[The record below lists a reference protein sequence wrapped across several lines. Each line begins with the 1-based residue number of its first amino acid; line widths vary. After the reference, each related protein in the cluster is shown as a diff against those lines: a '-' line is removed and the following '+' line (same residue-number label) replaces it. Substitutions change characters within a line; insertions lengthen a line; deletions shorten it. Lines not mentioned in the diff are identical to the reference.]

1 MIISTLHKLS
11 LFVGKKTNKSAA
23 SLPDIPPRC
32 LFDKPYPLVYKSG
45 MKSVSRWFFFPIIL
59 SMMLASGCGPIKTPP
74 PSPPQ
79 TGVPTPTI
87 AVSEPTDMPIATTE
101 IAPATEA
108 TLADADLALAF
119 GDYPE
124 AYKLYTGTLPEDT
137 NEFKAAALFGEGLVF
152 FIQEDFY
159 QATRTLK
166 DLVSKYPTT
175 LPAARA
181 HFILGEAAL
190 AEDRKDDALIEFQAY
205 ANARPGVIDHYVYE
219 LIGDLLIE
227 DGQTQAAFD
236 AYKTAYLAA
245 PATENLSLAQ
255 KVAAGYASLG
265 ESQAAIDIYKEIY
278 FQTDSDYTK
287 ASMDLL
293 IGRLLISEGQVEEAY
308 SYYQDAVNNY
318 PYAYDSYSALLAL
331 LDAGQEVN
339 ELQRGLIN
347 YYIGQYPLAIEAFDR
362 YIANNNVDLD
372 KALYYKGLAT
382 RAQGL
387 VLAGFE
393 SNERNQANFSGGTA
407 EDKAA
412 IEVWSELITSYPTSS
427 YRLDAIQAIIET
439 QNRYLGQIQ
448 LAIDTALSLAAE
460 LHSDIEAPDL
470 LDTAASYQLF
480 DNQKQAA
487 ADSWTRI
494 ALEFPTSEK
503 AFNGLFFGGSVYFE
517 LGQFDKAAENFNRI
531 IPMSA
536 EPFELSAAYF
546 WLGKINQAQGNDEE
560 ARLNWEAAINQA
572 PYGYYGIRA
581 AELLEK
587 RSPFQEPARLN
598 LAVNLPDLRIPAG
611 EWLRTAFNLPL
622 GTNLDYSSELFNHPK
637 FVRAMEFDRLGLYDK
652 ASIEFSTLLSE
663 NQDGALDIFR
673 LIKVFLERGYYR
685 SALEASKIIARL
697 SGYADT
703 PFSAAYPPY
712 FTYIEYGAYYLP
724 WIRAAAEKYDLSEL
738 LLLSVIYQESHFG
751 AQAASGVGARGI
763 MQLMPSTAEPIA
775 NETGFL
781 TNFEASDLDV
791 PYYNLELGSNYLA
804 RMLYVFEGD
813 YYKAL
818 TAYNAGPLNTMNW
831 AKLTGN
837 DPDVF
842 LNTIRYQE
850 TRVYIRNIVE
860 IFNRYSLIY
869 GQ

>member
-1 MIISTLHKLS
+1 M
-11 LFVGKKTNKSAA
+11 
-23 SLPDIPPRC
+23 
-32 LFDKPYPLVYKSG
+32 LV
-45 MKSVSRWFFFPIIL
+45 
-59 SMMLASGCGPIKTPP
+59 SGCGSIKTPP
-74 PSPPQ
+74 SPIETP
-79 TGVPTPTI
+79 VPTSPSVVPQQTELPTVI
-87 AVSEPTDMPIATTE
+87 TE
-101 IAPATEA
+101 IAPIPEA
-108 TLADADLALAF
+108 TLAEADLALAF
-119 GDYPE
+119 GDYRE
-124 AYKLYTGTLPEDT
+124 AYKLYSGMLPEDT
-137 NEFKAAALFGEGLVF
+137 DDFKAAALFGQGLTF
-152 FIQEDFY
+152 LKQEDYF
-159 QATRTLK
+159 QSTRILE
-166 DLVSKYPTT
+166 DLVKKYPTT

-181 HFILGEAAL
+181 HFILGEIAL
-190 AEDRKDDALIEFQAY
+190 DEDREEDALVEFQAY
-205 ANARPGVIDHYVYE
+205 ANARAGVIDHYVYE
-219 LIGDLLIE
+219 KIGDLLSE
-227 DGQTQAAFD
+227 DGQAEAAFE

-245 PATENLSLAQ
+245 PSTDNLTIAQ
-255 KVAAGYASLG
+255 KVATGYANLG
-265 ESQAAIDIYKEIY
+265 ENQAAIDIYKEIY
-278 FQTDSDYTK
+278 FQTGSDYTK
-287 ASMDLL
+287 AQMDLL
-293 IGRLLISEGQVEEAY
+293 IGRLLIRNGKEEEAY
-308 SYYQDAVNNY
+308 SYYQDAVNNF
-318 PYAYDSYSALLAL
+318 PYAYDSFTALLAL

-347 YYIGQYPLAIEAFDR
+347 YYRGQYLLAIEAFDR
-362 YIANNNVDLD
+362 YIPNNNVELD

-393 SNERNQANFSGGTA
+393 SNERTQANFSGGTT

-412 IEVWSELITSYPTSS
+412 IELWSELITTFPTSS

-439 QNRYLGQIQ
+439 QNSYLGQIQ
-448 LAIDTALSLAAE
+448 LGIDTALSLAAE
-460 LHSDIEAPDL
+460 LHSDLEAPDL
-470 LDTAASYQLF
+470 LDTAASYLLF

-517 LGQFDKAAENFNRI
+517 LGQLEKAAENFNRI

-546 WLGKINQAQGNDEE
+546 WLGKINQAQGNDAE
-560 ARLNWEAAINQA
+560 ARLNWQAAMNQA

-581 AELLEK
+581 AELLES
-587 RSPFQEPARLN
+587 RAPFQEPEQLN
-598 LAVNLPDLRIPAG
+598 LAVDLPDLRIPAG
-611 EWLRTAFNLPL
+611 EWLRTAFNLPM
-622 GTNLDYSSELFNHPK
+622 GTNLDYSSELFNNPS
-637 FVRAMEFDRLGLYDK
+637 FVRAMEFDRLGLYSNA
-652 ASIEFSTLLSE
+652 ASELSTLLDE
-663 NQDGALDIFR
+663 NKDDALDIFR

-685 SALEASKIIARL
+685 SALEASKMIAKL
-697 SGYADT
+697 SGYSDT

-724 WIRAAAEKYDLSEL
+724 WIQAAAEKYKLPEL

-751 AQAASGVGARGI
+751 VLASSAAGARGI
-763 MQLMPSTAEPIA
+763 MQLLPATAEQIA
-775 NETGFL
+775 TETGFL

-813 YYKAL
+813 YYKGL
-818 TAYNAGPLNTMNW
+818 TGYNAGPRNTAEW
-831 AKLTGN
+831 AALTGN

-842 LNTIRYQE
+842 LNTIRYLE
-850 TRVYIRNIVE
+850 PRVYIRNIVE

>member
-1 MIISTLHKLS
+1 MCLNFMDSRRKN
-11 LFVGKKTNKSAA
+11 TNQCD
-23 SLPDIPPRC
+23 LN
-32 LFDKPYPLVYKSG
+32 LFDKPNSLVYKSG
-45 MKSVSRWFFFPIIL
+45 MKFASRWFFVVVMIGVL
-59 SMMLASGCGPIKTPP
+59 LASGCGPIKTPP
-74 PSPPQ
+74 SA
-79 TGVPTPTI
+79 TETAVSTPTI
-87 AVSEPTDMPIATTE
+87 PAPVETVTITVITENTPTP
-101 IAPATEA
+101 EA
-108 TLADADLALAF
+108 TLTDADLALAF
-119 GDYPE
+119 GDYRE
-124 AYKLYTGTLPEDT
+124 AYKLYTGTLPEDSDD
-137 NEFKAAALFGEGLVF
+137 FKAAALFGQGLTF
-152 FIQEDFY
+152 FKQEDYY

-166 DLVSKYPTT
+166 DLVNRYPTS

-190 AEDRKDDALIEFQAY
+190 AEDRKEDALVEFQAY
-205 ANARPGVIDHYVYE
+205 ATARPGVIDHHVYE
-219 LIGDLLIE
+219 KIGDLLSE
-227 DGQTQAAFD
+227 NGQTGEAFE

-245 PATENLSLAQ
+245 PTTDNLTLAQ
-255 KVAAGYASLG
+255 KVAAGYATLG
-265 ESQAAIDIYKEIY
+265 ENQSAIDIFREIS
-278 FQTDSDYTK
+278 FQTDNDDTK
-287 ASMDLL
+287 AQMDLL
-293 IGRLLISEGQVEEAY
+293 IGRILISSGQLEEGY
-308 SYYQDAVNNY
+308 GYYQDAVNNY
-318 PYAYDSYSALLAL
+318 PYTYDSFSALLAL

-347 YYIGQYPLAIEAFDR
+347 YYRGQYLLAIEAFDR
-362 YIANNNVDLD
+362 YITDNNVDLD
-372 KALYYKGLAT
+372 KALYFKGLAT

-393 SNERNQANFSGGTA
+393 SNERTQANFAGGTA

-412 IEVWSELITSYPTSS
+412 IELWSELITSYPTSS

-439 QNRYLGQIQ
+439 QNSYLGQIQ
-448 LAIDTALSLAAE
+448 LAIDTALSLAGE
-460 LHSDIEAPDL
+460 LHSEMEAPDL
-470 LDTAASYQLF
+470 LYTAASYQLF

-487 ADSWTRI
+487 AESWTRI

-517 LGQFDKAAENFNRI
+517 LGQYEKATENFNRI

-546 WLGKINQAQGNDEE
+546 WLGKINQAQGNDEQ
-560 ARLNWEAAINQA
+560 ARLNWQAAISQA

-581 AELLEK
+581 SELLEN
-587 RSPFQEPARLN
+587 RSPFQEPAQLN
-598 LAVNLPDLRIPAG
+598 LAVDLPDLRIPAG
-611 EWLRTAFNLPL
+611 EWLKTAFDLPK
-622 GTNLDYSSELFNHPK
+622 GTNLDYSSELFNNPI
-637 FVRAMEFDRLGLYDK
+637 FLRAMEFDRLGLYDK
-652 ASIEFSTLLSE
+652 ASTEFSTLLSE
-663 NQDGALDIFR
+663 NQDDPLDIFR

-685 SALEASKIIARL
+685 SALEASKIIAKL
-697 SGYADT
+697 SGYAET

-724 WIRAAAEKYDLSEL
+724 WIQAAAEKYNLSEL

-818 TAYNAGPLNTMNW
+818 AAYNAGPLNTMNW

-842 LNTIRYQE
+842 LNTIRFLE
-850 TRVYIRNIVE
+850 PRVYIRNIVE

>member
-1 MIISTLHKLS
+1 M
-11 LFVGKKTNKSAA
+11 KSA
-23 SLPDIPPRC
+23 
-32 LFDKPYPLVYKSG
+32 
-45 MKSVSRWFFFPIIL
+45 SRWLFIPVIL
-59 SMMLASGCGPIKTPP
+59 SIMLASGCGPVKTPP
-74 PSPPQ
+74 LP
-79 TGVPTPTI
+79 TETAIPTPTI
-87 AVSEPTDMPIATTE
+87 VVSQQTELPTVITE
-101 IAPATEA
+101 AAPTPEA
-108 TLADADLALAF
+108 TLAEADLALAF
-119 GDYPE
+119 GDYRE
-124 AYKLYTGTLPEDT
+124 AYKLYSSTLPED
-137 NEFKAAALFGEGLVF
+137 NDDFKATALFGQGLVF
-152 FIQEDFY
+152 FKQEDYF
-159 QATRTLK
+159 QANRILE
-166 DLVSKYPTT
+166 DLINRYPTT

-181 HFILGEAAL
+181 HYILGEAAL
-190 AEDRKDDALIEFQAY
+190 AEDRTEDALVEFQAY
-205 ANARPGVIDHYVYE
+205 AAARAGVIDHFVYKK
-219 LIGDLLIE
+219 IGDLLNE
-227 DGQTQAAFD
+227 DSQVESAFE

-245 PATENLSLAQ
+245 PSTDNLPLAQ
-255 KVAAGYASLG
+255 KVAEGYAELG
-265 ESQAAIDIYKEIY
+265 ENQVAIDIYKEIY
-278 FQTDSDYTK
+278 FQTSSDYTK
-287 ASMDLL
+287 AQMDLL
-293 IGRLLISEGQVEEAY
+293 IGRLLISSGQPEEAY
-308 SYYQDAVNNY
+308 GYFQDAVNNF
-318 PYAYDSYSALLAL
+318 PYAYDSYLALLAL
-331 LDAGQEVN
+331 LDAEQEVN

-393 SNERNQANFSGGTA
+393 SNERTQANFSGGTA

-412 IEVWSELITSYPTSS
+412 IQLWSELISTFPASS

-439 QNRYLGQIQ
+439 QIHYLGQIQ
-448 LAIDTALSLAAE
+448 LGIDTALSLAAE
-460 LHSDIEAPDL
+460 LHSDLEAPDL

-487 ADSWTRI
+487 ADSWTCI
-494 ALEFPTSEK
+494 ALEFPTSDK

-546 WLGKINQAQGNDEE
+546 WLGKINKAQGQDAE
-560 ARLNWEAAINQA
+560 ARINWQAAMNQA

-581 AELLEK
+581 AELLENQL
-587 RSPFQEPARLN
+587 PFQEPEQLN
-598 LAVNLPDLRIPAG
+598 LAVDLPDLRIPAG
-611 EWLRTAFNLPL
+611 EWLRTAFNLPT
-622 GTNLDYSSELFNHPK
+622 GTNLDYSSELFNHPA
-637 FVRAMEFDRLGLYDK
+637 FIRAMEFDRLGLYGE
-652 ASIEFSTLLSE
+652 ASFELSTLLSE
-663 NQDGALDIFR
+663 NQDDPLDIFR
-673 LIKVFLERGYYR
+673 LMKVFLERGYYR

-724 WIRAAAEKYDLSEL
+724 WIQAAAEKYNLSEL

-751 AQAASGVGARGI
+751 AQASSGVGARGI
-763 MQLMPSTAEPIA
+763 MQLMPATAEQIA
-775 NETGFL
+775 METGFL
-781 TNFEASDLDV
+781 STFETSDLDV

-813 YYKAL
+813 DYQAL
-818 TAYNAGPLNTMNW
+818 AAYNAGPGNVMNW
-831 AKLTGN
+831 AALTGD

-869 GQ
+869 GR

>member
-1 MIISTLHKLS
+1 M
-11 LFVGKKTNKSAA
+11 KSA
-23 SLPDIPPRC
+23 SRYLLIP
-32 LFDKPYPLVYKSG
+32 V
-45 MKSVSRWFFFPIIL
+45 IL
-59 SMMLASGCGPIKTPP
+59 SIVLASGCGPIKTPP
-74 PSPPQ
+74 TP
-79 TGVPTPTI
+79 TETAVPTLTAP
-87 AVSEPTDMPIATTE
+87 VSEQTFVPTGISE
-101 IAPATEA
+101 GAPTPEP
-108 TLADADLALAF
+108 TLAEADLALAF
-119 GDYPE
+119 GDYRE
-124 AYKLYTGTLPEDT
+124 AYKLYSGMLPENTD
-137 NEFKAAALFGEGLVF
+137 EFKATALFGQGLSF
-152 FIQEDFY
+152 FKQEDYF
-159 QATRTLK
+159 QAKRILE
-166 DLVSKYPTT
+166 DLVNQYPTT

-181 HFILGEAAL
+181 HFILGEVAL
-190 AEDRKDDALIEFQAY
+190 AEDRKDDALAEFQAY
-205 ANARPGVIDHYVYE
+205 AAARPGVIDHSVYE
-219 LIGDLLIE
+219 KIGDLLSE
-227 DGQTQAAFD
+227 EGQAEAAFE

-245 PATENLSLAQ
+245 PTKDNLSIAQ
-255 KVAAGYASLG
+255 KVATGYANMG
-265 ESQAAIDIYKEIY
+265 ENQAAIDIYKEIY
-278 FQTDSDYTK
+278 IQSDSDYTK
-287 ASMDLL
+287 AQMDLL
-293 IGRLLISEGQVEEAY
+293 IGRILMDDGQEEEAY
-308 SYYQDAVNNY
+308 AYYQDAVNNF

-387 VLAGFE
+387 VLAGFT
-393 SNERNQANFSGGTA
+393 SNERLQANFAGGTA

-412 IEVWSELITSYPTSS
+412 IQLWSELIASYPASP
-427 YRLDAIQAIIET
+427 YRMDAIQAIIET
-439 QNRYLGQIQ
+439 QNSYLGQIQ

-460 LHSDIEAPDL
+460 LHSEAEAPDL

-487 ADSWTRI
+487 ADTWTLI
-494 ALEFPTSEK
+494 ALEFPASEK

-517 LGQFDKAAENFNRI
+517 LGQFDKAADNFNRI

-546 WLGKINQAQGNDEE
+546 WLGKINQAQGKDEE
-560 ARLNWEAAINQA
+560 ARLNWQAAINQA

-581 AELLEK
+581 AELLEG
-587 RSPFQEPARLN
+587 RTPFQEPAQLN
-598 LAVNLPDLRIPAG
+598 LTVNLADLRIPAG
-611 EWLRTAFNLPL
+611 EWLKTAFILPME
-622 GTNLDYSSELFNHPK
+622 TNLDYSSELFDQPT
-637 FVRAMEFDRLGLYDK
+637 FIRAMEFDRLGLYGN
-652 ASIEFSTLLSE
+652 ASSELSTLLNE
-663 NQDGALDIFR
+663 NQDDPLDIFR
-673 LIKVFLERGYYR
+673 LIKVFLERGYYNL
-685 SALEASKIIARL
+685 AIEASKLIAKL
-697 SGYADT
+697 SGYANT

-724 WIRAAAEKYDLSEL
+724 WIKAAAEKYDLSEL

-751 AQAASGVGARGI
+751 AQASSGSGARGI
-763 MQLMPSTAEPIA
+763 MQLMPTTAQQIA
-775 NETGFL
+775 SETGFL
-781 TNFEASDLDV
+781 TDFTAADLDI

-813 YYKAL
+813 HYQAL
-818 TAYNAGPLNTMNW
+818 AAYNAGPGNVINW
-831 AKLTGN
+831 VNVSGG

-850 TRVYIRNIVE
+850 SRVYIRNIVE

>member
-1 MIISTLHKLS
+1 MSKETQLS
-11 LFVGKKTNKSAA
+11 AY
-23 SLPDIPPRC
+23 LPKFLPRR
-32 LFDKPYPLVYKSG
+32 LFDKPFPLVYKSG
-45 MKSVSRWFFFPIIL
+45 MMRSASRWLFLIVIVSIL
-59 SMMLASGCGPIKTPP
+59 LVSGCGPIQTP
-74 PSPPQ
+74 PSP
-79 TGVPTPTI
+79 TETIVPTATITVPDQTITPT
-87 AVSEPTDMPIATTE
+87 VVVEVV
-101 IAPATEA
+101 PASEA
-108 TLADADLALAF
+108 TLTDADLALAF
-119 GDYPE
+119 GDYRE
-124 AYKLYTGTLPEDT
+124 AYKLYSGTLPQET
-137 NEFKAAALFGEGLVF
+137 NEFRAAALFGQALTF
-152 FIQEDFY
+152 YKQEDYF
-159 QATRTLK
+159 QSNRMLN
-166 DLVSKYPTT
+166 DLINKYPAT

-181 HFILGEAAL
+181 HYILGEVAL
-190 AEDRKDDALIEFQAY
+190 AEDHKDEALAEFQAY
-205 ANARPGVIDHYVYE
+205 STARAGVIDNVVFE
-219 LIGDLLIE
+219 KIGDLLLE
-227 DGQTQAAFD
+227 DGQAEAAFE

-245 PATENLSLAQ
+245 PPTDNLSLAQ
-255 KVAAGYASLG
+255 KVAEGYVNLG

-278 FQTDSDYTK
+278 FRTTSDYTK
-287 ASMDLL
+287 AQMDLL
-293 IGRLLISEGQVEEAY
+293 IGRLLTSIGQTEEANT
-308 SYYQDAVNNY
+308 YYQDAVNNF

-331 LDAGQEVN
+331 LDANQEVN

-362 YIANNNVDLD
+362 YIANNNVDVD

-393 SNERNQANFSGGTA
+393 SNERTQANFSGGTP

-412 IEVWSELITSYPTSS
+412 IELWSGLISTYPAST
-427 YRLDAIQAIIET
+427 YRMDAIQAIIET

-448 LAIDTALSLAAE
+448 LAIDTALNLVAE
-460 LHSDIEAPDL
+460 LHSAAEAPDL

-487 ADSWTRI
+487 AESWTRI

-546 WLGKINQAQGNDEE
+546 WLGKINEAQGKDDE
-560 ARLNWEAAINQA
+560 ARQNWQAAMNQA

-581 AELLEK
+581 AELLEN
-587 RSPFQEPARLN
+587 RTPFQEPAQYN

-611 EWLRTAFNLPL
+611 EWLKTAFNLPMS
-622 GTNLDYSSELFNHPK
+622 TNLDYSSELFNHPG
-637 FVRAMEFDRLGLYDK
+637 FIRAMEFDRLGLYDK
-652 ASIEFSTLLSE
+652 ASTEFSALLTE
-663 NQDGALDIFR
+663 NQDDALDVFR
-673 LIKVFLERGYYR
+673 LIKVFLDKGYYR

-712 FTYIEYGAYYLP
+712 FTYIEYGSYYLP
-724 WIRAAAEKYDLSEL
+724 WIQAAAEKYNLSEL

-763 MQLMPSTAEPIA
+763 MQLMPATAEQIA
-775 NETGFL
+775 TETGFL
-781 TNFEASDLDV
+781 STFEASDLDV

-813 YYKAL
+813 DYQAL
-818 TAYNAGPLNTMNW
+818 AAYNAGPGNVMSW
-831 AKLTGN
+831 VALTGD

>member
-1 MIISTLHKLS
+1 MKITDRFSRLILIK
-11 LFVGKKTNKSAA
+11 
-23 SLPDIPPRC
+23 C
-32 LFDKPYPLVYKSG
+32 LFDKPHPLVYKSG
-45 MKSVSRWFFFPIIL
+45 MKSATRCLLILIIL
-59 SMMLASGCGPIKTPP
+59 GLALASGCGPIKTPP
-74 PSPPQ
+74 M
-79 TGVPTPTI
+79 PTPT
-87 AVSEPTDMPIATTE
+87 AVPLPTVSLTEPTVVPTAITE
-101 IAPATEA
+101 IAPAAEA

-119 GDYPE
+119 GDYRE

-137 NEFKAAALFGEGLVF
+137 DEFKAAALFGQGLTF
-152 FIQEDFY
+152 FKQEDYF
-159 QATRTLK
+159 QSNRILK
-166 DLVSKYPTT
+166 NLITKYPTT

-181 HFILGEAAL
+181 HFILAEIAL
-190 AEDRKDDALIEFQAY
+190 AEDRQDDALAEFQAY
-205 ANARPGVIDHYVYE
+205 AASRDGVIDYVVFE
-219 LIGDLLIE
+219 KIGDLMSE
-227 DGQTQAAFD
+227 DGQVEGAFE

-245 PATENLSLAQ
+245 PSTDNLTLAQ
-255 KVAAGYASLG
+255 KVASGYANLG
-265 ESQAAIDIYKEIY
+265 QSQAAIDIYKEIY
-278 FQTDSDYTK
+278 IQTSSDYTK
-287 ASMDLL
+287 AQMDLL
-293 IGRLLISEGQVEEAY
+293 IGRLLISKGQPEEAY
-308 SYYQDAVNNY
+308 GYFQDAVNNF

-331 LDAGQEVN
+331 LDAGQQVN

-347 YYIGQYPLAIEAFDR
+347 YHIGQYLLAIEAFDR

-372 KALYYKGLAT
+372 KAIYYKGLAT

-387 VLAGFE
+387 VLAGFTSE
-393 SNERNQANFSGGTA
+393 ERQQANFAGGTP

-412 IEVWSELITSYPTSS
+412 ITLWSDLIATYPSSS
-427 YRLDAIQAIIET
+427 YRMDAIQAIIGT
-439 QNRYLGQIQ
+439 QNNYLGQIQ

-460 LHSDIEAPDL
+460 LHSELEAPDL

-487 ADSWTRI
+487 AESWTRI
-494 ALEFPTSEK
+494 ALEFPASDQ
-503 AFNGLFFGGSVYFE
+503 AFNALFFGGSVYFE
-517 LGQFDKAAENFNRI
+517 LGQYEKAAANFNRI

-560 ARLNWEAAINQA
+560 ARLNWQAAINQA
-572 PYGYYGIRA
+572 LYGYYGIRA
-581 AELLEK
+581 AELLEG
-587 RSPFQEPARLN
+587 RSPFEEPPQFK
-598 LAVNLPDLRIPAG
+598 LAVDLPDLRIPAG
-611 EWLRTAFNLPL
+611 EWLKTAFNLPAN
-622 GTNLDYSSELFNHPK
+622 TNLDYSSELFENPTYI
-637 FVRAMEFDRLGLYDK
+637 RAMEFDRLGLFAN
-652 ASIEFSTLLSE
+652 ASSEFSTLLSE
-663 NQDGALDIFR
+663 NQADALDIFR

-724 WIRAAAEKYDLSEL
+724 WIQAAAEKYNLSEL

-763 MQLMPSTAEPIA
+763 MQLMPSTAEQIA
-775 NETGFL
+775 TETGFL
-781 TNFEASDLDV
+781 SNFETSDLDV

-813 YYKAL
+813 NYQAL
-818 TAYNAGPLNTMNW
+818 AAYNAGPGNVINW
-831 AKLTGN
+831 ANLTGD

-860 IFNRYSLIY
+860 IFNRYLMIY

>member
-1 MIISTLHKLS
+1 M
-11 LFVGKKTNKSAA
+11 KSA
-23 SLPDIPPRC
+23 
-32 LFDKPYPLVYKSG
+32 
-45 MKSVSRWFFFPIIL
+45 SRWLLLPVIL
-59 SMMLASGCGPIKTPP
+59 SIVLASGCGPVKTPP
-74 PSPPQ
+74 MP
-79 TGVPTPTI
+79 TETAAPTPT
-87 AVSEPTDMPIATTE
+87 VPGSEQTSMPTGIPE
-101 IAPATEA
+101 SAPTPEA
-108 TLADADLALAF
+108 TLAEADLALAF
-119 GDYPE
+119 GDYGE
-124 AYKLYTGTLPEDT
+124 AYKLYSGTLPEDT
-137 NEFKAAALFGEGLVF
+137 DEFKATALFGQGLTF
-152 FIQEDFY
+152 FKQEDYY
-159 QATRTLK
+159 QANRILE
-166 DLVSKYPTT
+166 DLVNKYPTT

-190 AEDRKDDALIEFQAY
+190 AEDRKDDALAEFQAY
-205 ANARPGVIDHYVYE
+205 AAARPSVIDHYVYE
-219 LIGDLLIE
+219 KIGDLLSE
-227 DGQTQAAFD
+227 GRQAEAAFE

-245 PATENLSLAQ
+245 PTKDNLSIAQ
-255 KVAAGYASLG
+255 KVATGYANMG
-265 ESQAAIDIYKEIY
+265 ENQAALDIYKEIY
-278 FQTDSDYTK
+278 IQTDSDYTK
-287 ASMDLL
+287 AQMDLL
-293 IGRLLISEGQVEEAY
+293 IGRILMDDGQEEEALA
-308 SYYQDAVNNY
+308 YYQDAVNNF

-347 YYIGQYPLAIEAFDR
+347 YYMEQYPLAIEAFDR

-387 VLAGFE
+387 VLAGFT
-393 SNERNQANFSGGTA
+393 SDERLQANFAGGTA

-412 IEVWSELITSYPTSS
+412 IQLWSDLIARYPTSP
-427 YRLDAIQAIIET
+427 YRMDAIQAIIET
-439 QNRYLGQIQ
+439 QDSYLGQIQ

-460 LHSDIEAPDL
+460 LHSEAEAPDL

-494 ALEFPTSEK
+494 ALEFPASEK
-503 AFNGLFFGGSVYFE
+503 AFNGLFFGGSVYYE
-517 LGQFDKAAENFNRI
+517 LGQFDKAADNFNRI

-546 WLGKINQAQGNDEE
+546 WLGKINQAQGKDEE
-560 ARLNWEAAINQA
+560 ARLNWQAAINQA

-581 AELLEK
+581 AELLEG
-587 RSPFQEPARLN
+587 RTPFQEPAQLKLDVD
-598 LAVNLPDLRIPAG
+598 LADLRIPAG
-611 EWLRTAFNLPL
+611 EWLKTAFNLPME
-622 GTNLDYSSELFNHPK
+622 TNLDYSSELFDQPA
-637 FVRAMEFDRLGLYDK
+637 FIRAMEFDRLGLYGN
-652 ASIEFSTLLSE
+652 ASSELSTLLDE
-663 NQDGALDIFR
+663 NQDDPLDLFR

-685 SALEASKIIARL
+685 SAIEASKLIAKL

-724 WIRAAAEKYDLSEL
+724 WIEAAAEKYDLSEL

-751 AQAASGVGARGI
+751 AQASSGSGARGI
-763 MQLMPSTAEPIA
+763 MQLMPATAQQIA
-775 NETGFL
+775 TETGFL
-781 TNFEASDLDV
+781 TDFTADDLDI
-791 PYYNLELGSNYLA
+791 PYYNLELGSNYLS

-813 YYKAL
+813 HYQAL
-818 TAYNAGPLNTMNW
+818 AAYNAGPGNVINW
-831 AKLTGN
+831 ANVSGE

-850 TRVYIRNIVE
+850 SRVYIRNIVE

>member
-1 MIISTLHKLS
+1 M
-11 LFVGKKTNKSAA
+11 KSA
-23 SLPDIPPRC
+23 
-32 LFDKPYPLVYKSG
+32 
-45 MKSVSRWFFFPIIL
+45 SRWFFI
-59 SMMLASGCGPIKTPP
+59 SVVVSLALISGCGPIKTPP
-74 PSPPQ
+74 
-79 TGVPTPTI
+79 TPTET
-87 AVSEPTDMPIATTE
+87 AGSTPTVPVSEPIDVPVAITE
-101 IAPATEA
+101 IAPPMEA
-108 TLADADLALAF
+108 TLTDADLALVF
-119 GDYPE
+119 GDYRE
-124 AYKLYTGTLPEDT
+124 AYKLYAGTLPEDT
-137 NEFKAAALFGEGLVF
+137 DEFKAAALFGQGLTF
-152 FIQEDFY
+152 FKQEDYF
-159 QATRTLK
+159 QSTRILK
-166 DLVSKYPTT
+166 DLVNKYPTT

-190 AEDRKDDALIEFQAY
+190 AEDRADDALAEFQAY
-205 ANARPGVIDHYVYE
+205 AAARPGVIDHYVYE
-219 LIGDLLIE
+219 KIGDLLSE
-227 DGQTQAAFD
+227 DGQSEAAFEV
-236 AYKTAYLAA
+236 YKTAYLAA
-245 PATENLSLAQ
+245 PSTDNLTLAQ
-255 KVAAGYASLG
+255 KVAAGYENLG
-265 ESQAAIDIYKEIY
+265 QSQAAIDIYKEIY
-278 FQTDSDYTK
+278 YKTSSDLTK
-287 ASMDLL
+287 AQMDLL
-293 IGRLLISEGQVEEAY
+293 IGRILINIGQEEEAY
-308 SYYQDAVNNY
+308 TYYQDTVNNF

-347 YYIGQYPLAIEAFDR
+347 YYRAQYPLAIEAFDR

-387 VLAGFE
+387 VLAGFT
-393 SNERNQANFSGGTA
+393 SDERLQANFAGGTA

-412 IEVWSELITSYPTSS
+412 IQLWSELITKYPTSS
-427 YRLDAIQAIIET
+427 HRLDAIEAIIET

-448 LAIDTALSLAAE
+448 LAIDTALHLAAE
-460 LHSDIEAPDL
+460 LHSEIEAPDL
-470 LDTAASYQLF
+470 LDTAASYQLY

-517 LGQFDKAAENFNRI
+517 LGELEKAAANFNRI

-536 EPFELSAAYF
+536 EPFELSAAHF

-560 ARLNWEAAINQA
+560 ARLNWQAAINQA

-581 AELLEK
+581 AELLEG
-587 RSPFQEPARLN
+587 RSAFQEPTQFKLDI
-598 LAVNLPDLRIPAG
+598 NLPDLRIPAG
-611 EWLRTAFNLPL
+611 QWLKTAFNLPK
-622 GTNLDYSSELFNHPK
+622 GTNLDYSSELFDHPT
-637 FVRAMEFDRLGLYDK
+637 FIRAMEFDRLGMYSK
-652 ASIEFSTLLSE
+652 ASSELSSLLSE
-663 NQDGALDIFR
+663 NQDDALDIFR

-724 WIRAAAEKYDLSEL
+724 WIQAAAEKYKLSEL

-763 MQLMPSTAEPIA
+763 MQLMPATAEQIA
-775 NETGFL
+775 FETGFL

-813 YYKAL
+813 HYQAL
-818 TAYNAGPLNTMNW
+818 AAYNAGPGNVINW
-831 AKLTGN
+831 AKLTGD

>member
-1 MIISTLHKLS
+1 MKPAYQWLILPVILGVMLS
-11 LFVGKKTNKSAA
+11 
-23 SLPDIPPRC
+23 
-32 LFDKPYPLVYKSG
+32 
-45 MKSVSRWFFFPIIL
+45 
-59 SMMLASGCGPIKTPP
+59 SGCGPVQTP
-74 PSPPQ
+74 PSPTQ
-79 TGVPTPTI
+79 TAAPTPTVP
-87 AVSEPTDMPIATTE
+87 VSDPTEIQVAETE
-101 IAPATEA
+101 IAPTPEA

-119 GDYPE
+119 GDYRE
-124 AYKLYTGTLPEDT
+124 AYKLYSGTLPEDT
-137 NEFKAAALFGEGLVF
+137 DEFKAAALFGQGLTF
-152 FIQEDFY
+152 FKQEDYY
-159 QATRTLK
+159 QSTRTLK
-166 DLVSKYPTT
+166 DLINKYPTT

-190 AEDRKDDALIEFQAY
+190 AEERQDEALVEFQAY
-205 ANARPGVIDHYVYE
+205 TKARPRVIDHHVYE
-219 LIGDLLIE
+219 IIGDLLSE
-227 DGQTQAAFD
+227 AGQTKEAFD

-245 PATENLSLAQ
+245 PTADNLTLAQ
-255 KVAAGYASLG
+255 KVAAGYANMG
-265 ESQAAIDIYKEIY
+265 ENQAAIDIYKEIY
-278 FQTDSDYTK
+278 YQTGSDYTK
-287 ASMDLL
+287 AQMDLL
-293 IGRLLISEGQVEEAY
+293 IGRLLISDGKPEEGY
-308 SYYQDAVNNY
+308 GFYQDAVNNF
-318 PYAYDSYSALLAL
+318 PYAYDSFSALLAL
-331 LDAGQEVN
+331 LDAEQEVS

-362 YIANNNVDLD
+362 YTENNNVDLD

-393 SNERNQANFSGGTA
+393 STERTQANFSGGTP

-412 IEVWSELITSYPTSS
+412 IQLWSELITKYPASS
-427 YRLDAIQAIIET
+427 FRLDAIQAIIET

-448 LAIDTALSLAAE
+448 LGIDTALSLAAE
-460 LHSDIEAPDL
+460 LHSDLEAPDL

-494 ALEFPTSEK
+494 ALEFPASDK
-503 AFNGLFFGGSVYFE
+503 AFNGLFFGGSVYFD
-517 LGQFDKAAENFNRI
+517 LGQLDKAADNFNRI
-531 IPMSA
+531 ILMSA

-546 WLGKINQAQGNDEE
+546 WLGKINQAQGNNAE
-560 ARLNWEAAINQA
+560 AKLNWQAAINQA

-581 AELLEK
+581 AELLED
-587 RSPFQEPARLN
+587 RAPFQEPAQLN
-598 LAVNLPDLRIPAG
+598 LAVNLPDLRILAG
-611 EWLRTAFNLPL
+611 EWLKSAFNLPI
-622 GTNLDYSSELFNHPK
+622 GTNLDYSSELFDNPS

-652 ASIEFSTLLSE
+652 ASIELSTLLSD
-663 NQDGALDIFR
+663 NKDDALDIFR
-673 LIKVFLERGYYR
+673 LMKVFLERGYYR
-685 SALEASKIIARL
+685 SALEASKLIAKL

-724 WIRAAAEKYDLSEL
+724 WVQAAAEKYKLPEL

-751 AQAASGVGARGI
+751 AQASSGIGARGI
-763 MQLMPSTAEPIA
+763 MQLMPATAEQIA
-775 NETGFL
+775 LETGFL
-781 TNFEASDLDV
+781 TNFEAADLDV

-804 RMLYVFEGD
+804 RMLYVFEGNE
-813 YYKAL
+813 YQAL
-818 TAYNAGPLNTMNW
+818 AAYNAGPGNVMNW
-831 AKLTGN
+831 AKLTDD

-850 TRVYIRNIVE
+850 TRVYIRNITE

>member
-1 MIISTLHKLS
+1 LSSLQGEIAKLQS
-11 LFVGKKTNKSAA
+11 GS
-23 SLPDIPPRC
+23 
-32 LFDKPYPLVYKSG
+32 FDKPDSLVYKSG
-45 MKSVSRWFFFPIIL
+45 MKSPSRLL
-59 SMMLASGCGPIKTPP
+59 SLIMLVFVLIASACGPLKTPP
-74 PSPPQ
+74 TPTETPMPTATLQ
-79 TGVPTPTI
+79 GVEPTASSLTITETTPTP
-87 AVSEPTDMPIATTE
+87 
-101 IAPATEA
+101 EA
-108 TLADADLALAF
+108 TLTDADLALAF
-119 GDYPE
+119 GDYRE
-124 AYKLYTGTLPEDT
+124 AYKLYSGMLPEDSDDY
-137 NEFKAAALFGEGLVF
+137 KAAALFGQGLTF
-152 FIQEDFY
+152 YKQEDYF
-159 QATRTLK
+159 QSSRIFK
-166 DLVSKYPTT
+166 DLLTKYPST
-175 LPAARA
+175 LPAARS
-181 HFILGEAAL
+181 HYILGEIAL
-190 AEDRKDDALIEFQAY
+190 AEDRKGDALSEFQAY
-205 ANARPGVIDHYVYE
+205 ANARAGAIDYYVYE
-219 LIGDLLIE
+219 KIGDLLSE
-227 DGQTQAAFD
+227 DGQAQAAFE

-245 PATENLSLAQ
+245 PSTENLTLAE
-255 KVAAGYASLG
+255 KVAAGYADLG
-265 ESQAAIDIYKEIY
+265 ENQAAIDVYKDIY
-278 FQTDSDYTK
+278 FQTASDYTK
-287 ASMDLL
+287 AQMDLL
-293 IGRLLISEGQVEEAY
+293 IGRLLIADGQAVEAY
-308 SYYQDAVNNY
+308 AYYQDAVNNF

-331 LDAGQEVN
+331 LDAEQDVN

-362 YIANNNVDLD
+362 YTANNNTDLD

-387 VLAGFE
+387 VLAGFD
-393 SNERNQANFSGGTA
+393 SNERTQANFSGGTA

-412 IEVWSELITSYPTSS
+412 INLWSELITAFPASS

-448 LAIDTALSLAAE
+448 LAIDTALSLASE
-460 LHSDIEAPDL
+460 LHSGEEAPDL

-487 ADSWTRI
+487 AESWTRI
-494 ALEFPTSEK
+494 ALEFPASEK

-517 LGQFDKAAENFNRI
+517 LGQFDKAADNFNRI

-546 WLGKINQAQGNDEE
+546 WLGKINQAQGKDGE
-560 ARLNWEAAINQA
+560 AKLNWQAAIDQA

-581 AELLEK
+581 AELLEN
-587 RSPFQEPARLN
+587 RAPFQEPDLVN
-598 LAVNLPDLRIPAG
+598 LDIDLPDLRIPAG
-611 EWLRTAFNLPL
+611 EWLKTAFNLPV
-622 GTNLDYSSELFNHPK
+622 GTNLDYSAELFNQPS

-652 ASIEFSTLLSE
+652 ASTEFSTLLTDRQ
-663 NQDGALDIFR
+663 NNALDVFR
-673 LIKVFLERGYYR
+673 LMKVFLERGYYR

-724 WIRAAAEKYDLSEL
+724 WIKAAAEKYNLSEL
-738 LLLSVIYQESHFG
+738 MLLSVIYQESHFG

-763 MQLMPSTAEPIA
+763 MQLMPATAKQIA
-775 NETGFL
+775 SETGFL

-804 RMLYVFEGD
+804 RMLYVFSGD
-813 YYKAL
+813 TYQAL
-818 TAYNAGPLNTMNW
+818 AAYNAGPGNVMNW
-831 AKLTGN
+831 AALTGE

-850 TRVYIRNIVE
+850 TRVYLRNIVE

>member
-1 MIISTLHKLS
+1 MS
-11 LFVGKKTNKSAA
+11 KKIKA
-23 SLPDIPPRC
+23 SGCFSVFILRRW
-32 LFDKPYPLVYKSG
+32 LFDKPYSLVYKSG
-45 MKSVSRWFFFPIIL
+45 MKSSSRWLFLFVIFSL
-59 SMMLASGCGPIKTPP
+59 LLASGCGPVKTPP
-74 PSPPQ
+74 TTTQ
-79 TGVPTPTI
+79 TAVPTPTVP
-87 AVSEPTDMPIATTE
+87 VSEPTDLPVAIEE
-101 IAPATEA
+101 IAPAPEA
-108 TLADADLALAF
+108 SLADADLALAF
-119 GDYPE
+119 GDYRE
-124 AYKLYTGTLPEDT
+124 AYKLYTGRPPEDT
-137 NEFKAAALFGEGLVF
+137 DDFKAAALYGQGLTF
-152 FIQEDFY
+152 FKQEDYY
-159 QATRTLK
+159 QSNRILE
-166 DLVSKYPTT
+166 DLVEKYPTT

-190 AEDRKDDALIEFQAY
+190 VEDRKDDALIEFQAY
-205 ANARPGVIDHYVYE
+205 AEARPGVIDHTVYE
-219 LIGDLLIE
+219 KIGDLLSE
-227 DGQTQAAFD
+227 DGQAEAAFE

-245 PATENLSLAQ
+245 PSTDNLTLAQ
-255 KVAAGYASLG
+255 KVASGYASLG
-265 ESQAAIDIYKEIY
+265 QKQSAIDIYKEIY

-287 ASMDLL
+287 AQMGYL
-293 IGRLLISEGQVEEAY
+293 IGRLLISDGRVEEAY
-308 SYYQDAVNNY
+308 RYYQDAVNNF
-318 PYAYDSYSALLAL
+318 PYTYDSFIALLAL
-331 LDAGQEVN
+331 LDAEQEVS

-347 YYIGQYPLAIEAFDR
+347 YYRGQYLLAIEAFDR
-362 YIANNNVDLD
+362 YIANNNSDID

-393 SNERNQANFSGGTA
+393 SIERQEANFAGGTA

-412 IEVWSELITSYPTSS
+412 IELWSELITSFPTSS
-427 YRLDAIQAIIET
+427 YRLDAIQAIIDT

-460 LHSDIEAPDL
+460 LHSEMEAPDL

-480 DNQKQAA
+480 DDQKQAA

-494 ALEFPTSEK
+494 ALEFPASDK

-546 WLGKINQAQGNDEE
+546 WLGKINQAQGNGEE
-560 ARLNWEAAINQA
+560 ARINWQAAMNQA

-581 AELLEK
+581 AELMEG
-587 RSPFQEPARLN
+587 RAPFQEPARLN

-611 EWLRTAFNLPL
+611 EWLKTAFNLPL
-622 GTNLDYSSELFNHPK
+622 GTNLDYSSELFNHPT
-637 FVRAMEFDRLGLYDK
+637 FVRAMEFDRLGLYDR
-652 ASIEFSTLLSE
+652 ASTEFSTLLSE
-663 NQDGALDIFR
+663 NEGDALDIFR

-685 SALEASKIIARL
+685 SALEASKLIARL
-697 SGYADT
+697 SGYAET

-724 WIRAAAEKYDLSEL
+724 WIQAVAEKYDLSEL
-738 LLLSVIYQESHFG
+738 LILSVIYQESHFG
-751 AQAASGVGARGI
+751 VLASSVAGARGI
-763 MQLMPSTAEPIA
+763 MQLLPSTAEQIA
-775 NETGFL
+775 TETGFL
-781 TNFEASDLDV
+781 TSFEASDLDV
-791 PYYNLELGSNYLA
+791 PYYNLELGSNNLA

-813 YYKAL
+813 DYKAL
-818 TAYNAGPLNTMNW
+818 AAYNAGQRTTMNW
-831 AKLTGN
+831 AKLTGE

-842 LNTIRYQE
+842 LNTIRYLE

-860 IFNRYSLIY
+860 IFHRYSLIY

>member
-1 MIISTLHKLS
+1 M
-11 LFVGKKTNKSAA
+11 KSA
-23 SLPDIPPRC
+23 
-32 LFDKPYPLVYKSG
+32 
-45 MKSVSRWFFFPIIL
+45 SRWLLLPVIFSIV
-59 SMMLASGCGPIKTPP
+59 LASGCGPIKIPPTP
-74 PSPPQ
+74 
-79 TGVPTPTI
+79 TETAVPTPTVP
-87 AVSEPTDMPIATTE
+87 VSEQTSLSTGIPESAPTP
-101 IAPATEA
+101 EA

-119 GDYPE
+119 GDYRE
-124 AYKLYTGTLPEDT
+124 AYKLYSGTLPEDT
-137 NEFKAAALFGEGLVF
+137 DEFKATALFGQGLTYF
-152 FIQEDFY
+152 KQEDYY
-159 QATRTLK
+159 QANRILE
-166 DLVSKYPTT
+166 DLVNKYPTT

-205 ANARPGVIDHYVYE
+205 SAARPGVIDHYVYE
-219 LIGDLLIE
+219 KIGDLLSD
-227 DGQTQAAFD
+227 DGQAEAAFE

-245 PATENLSLAQ
+245 PTKDNLSIAQ
-255 KVAAGYASLG
+255 KVATGYANMG
-265 ESQAAIDIYKEIY
+265 ENQAAIDIYKEIY
-278 FQTDSDYTK
+278 IQTDSDYTK
-287 ASMDLL
+287 AQMDLL
-293 IGRLLISEGQVEEAY
+293 IGRILMDDGQEEEAY
-308 SYYQDAVNNY
+308 AYYQDAVNNF

-362 YIANNNVDLD
+362 YLANNNVDLD

-387 VLAGFE
+387 VLAGFT
-393 SNERNQANFSGGTA
+393 SDERLQANFAGGTA

-412 IEVWSELITSYPTSS
+412 IQLWSELIATYPASP
-427 YRLDAIQAIIET
+427 YRMDAIQAIIET
-439 QNRYLGQIQ
+439 QNSYLGQIQ

-460 LHSDIEAPDL
+460 LHSEAEAPDL
-470 LDTAASYQLF
+470 LDTAASYLLF

-494 ALEFPTSEK
+494 ALEFPASEK

-517 LGQFDKAAENFNRI
+517 LGQFDKAADNFNRI

-546 WLGKINQAQGNDEE
+546 WLGKINEAQGKDEE
-560 ARLNWEAAINQA
+560 ARLNWQAAINQA

-581 AELLEK
+581 AELLEG
-587 RSPFQEPARLN
+587 RTPFQEPAQLKLDVD
-598 LAVNLPDLRIPAG
+598 LADLRIPAG
-611 EWLRTAFNLPL
+611 EWLKTAFNLPM
-622 GTNLDYSSELFNHPK
+622 GTNLDYSSELFDQPT
-637 FVRAMEFDRLGLYDK
+637 FIRAMEFDRLGMYGN
-652 ASIEFSTLLSE
+652 ASSELSTLLNE
-663 NQDGALDIFR
+663 NQDDPLDIFR
-673 LIKVFLERGYYR
+673 LIKVFLERGYYN
-685 SALEASKIIARL
+685 SAIEASKLIAKL

-712 FTYIEYGAYYLP
+712 FTYIEYGAYYPP
-724 WIRAAAEKYDLSEL
+724 WIKAAAEKYDLSEL

-751 AQAASGVGARGI
+751 AQASSGSGARGI
-763 MQLMPSTAEPIA
+763 MQLMPSTAQQIA
-775 NETGFL
+775 TETGFL
-781 TNFEASDLDV
+781 TDFTADDLDI
-791 PYYNLELGSNYLA
+791 PYYNLELGSNYLS

-813 YYKAL
+813 HYQAL
-818 TAYNAGPLNTMNW
+818 AAYNAGPGNVINW
-831 AKLTGN
+831 ANVSGE

-842 LNTIRYQE
+842 LNAIRYLE

-860 IFNRYSLIY
+860 IFHRYSLIY